1 MGKKEESP
9 NCIAVQPKDSFFFSM
24 GKAASR
30 LFVVFMAAIQLFDDV
45 VASCTSRNGSPK
57 SNDNSYA
64 GLHNIIT

>member
-30 LFVVFMAAIQLFDDV
+30 LFVDFMAAIQPFDDV
-45 VASCTSRNGSPK
+45 VASVPAATAAQK
-57 SNDNSYA
+57 Q
-64 GLHNIIT
+64 